1 MEITWTNFVDFIH
14 TIYYKQSVDSEWVNV
29 LLVYTSSQLADSVK
43 SEAQW
48 MISMSVVIEH

>member
-29 LLVYTSSQLADSVK
+29 LLVYTSNHLADSVK